1 MRYYLLF
8 SDYLAY
14 GKCLVSMSAI
24 LLRNDSDKSESNL
37 QRKHKF
43 STQIKISN
51 RYFEYNWVVIWNI
64 WVESGTNE
72 YSAYLYK
79 WWDGGQKLPVSG
91 LLGILHW

>member
-37 QRKHKF
+37 QRKHKL

-51 RYFEYNWVVIWNI
+51 RYFEYN
-64 WVESGTNE
+64 
-72 YSAYLYK
+72 
-79 WWDGGQKLPVSG
+79 
-91 LLGILHW
+91 